1 MIGVDTNVLLR
12 YLLKDDAAQARRA
25 ERELERDDRFLIDG
39 IVLCELVWVLET
51 GYGLSRA
58 EVVAALERIVA
69 TAQFE
74 IEGKDLVLAALD
86 DFRRSATDF
95 SDCLKPWPPAHG
107 PPAGQAVGIQGQ
119 YFAIAPASTRRSRPV
134 IISAS
139 SEARKT
145 AARA

>member
-1 MIGVDTNVLLR
+1 VIGVDTNVLLR

-86 DFRRSATDF
+86 DFRRSTADF
-95 SDCLKPWPPAHG
+95 SDCLIGRRNRGFGASETVTFDRSLKG
-107 PPAGQAVGIQGQ
+107 LAGFRVL
-119 YFAIAPASTRRSRPV
+119 
-134 IISAS
+134 
-139 SEARKT
+139 
-145 AARA
+145 